1 MGRAVTIGIAAFGPN
16 AGRAVMEA
24 LRAVEAVGR
33 GAIGGFVSLVVI
45 HASGR
50 VERWETQR
58 GGSARLFPGGL
69 QKMPAAAAEAPVA
82 GLMSS
87 GPDRPEPLS
96 QFTPAD
102 GGVGLVT
109 GHRMPN
115 TIGVNGMNLND
126 EALELMRRGYSA
138 ADAVGR
144 VISANPDAD
153 AGMIALSV
161 DGNFGVAD
169 SPSVGKRSDA
179 GRAQV
184 GSAANG
190 AAAVLHNAILPH
202 RPIAALA
209 AEVAIDVI
217 RPPDRPTDWITF
229 HAGARVA
236 AGAINAVV
244 IDTNGVVQGI
254 VVENPRLLVGSWS
267 FGIGYEAQ
275 VVSANQVVAAML
287 YEPYM
292 VLNDG
297 RLATIDGRAELA
309 VPVRN
314 R

>member
-1 MGRAVTIGIAAFGPN
+1 
-16 AGRAVMEA
+16 MEA

-45 HASGR
+45 HASGQ
-50 VERWETQR
+50 VERWR
-58 GGSARLFPGGL
+58 RNAAAARALPHGL
-69 QKMPAAAAEAPVA
+69 QTMPTAAAEARVA

-102 GGVGLVT
+102 GGVGLVS

-115 TIGVNGMNLND
+115 TIGANGMNLND

-144 VISANPDAD
+144 VIAANPGAD
-153 AGMIALSV
+153 AEIIALSL
-161 DGNFGVAD
+161 DGGFGVAD
-169 SPSVGKRSDA
+169 APSVGKRGDA
-179 GRAQV
+179 GRAQL
-184 GSAANG
+184 GSAAKG

-209 AEVAIDVI
+209 AEVAIDVM
-217 RPPDRPTDWITF
+217 RPPDRPTRLD
-229 HAGARVA
+229 HLPRAARGGRRPRQRRRDRRQWRGPRNRGREPA
-236 AGAINAVV
+236 AARR
-244 IDTNGVVQGI
+244 QL
-254 VVENPRLLVGSWS
+254 E

-275 VVSANQVVAAML
+275 VVAATRSSRRCSTSRTWSCMTG
-287 YEPYM
+287 E
-292 VLNDG
+292 
-297 RLATIDGRAELA
+297 LATIDGCAELA

-314 R
+314 P

>member
-1 MGRAVTIGIAAFGPN
+1 
-16 AGRAVMEA
+16 
-24 LRAVEAVGR
+24 
-33 GAIGGFVSLVVI
+33 
-45 HASGR
+45 
-50 VERWETQR
+50 
-58 GGSARLFPGGL
+58 
-69 QKMPAAAAEAPVA
+69 MPTAAAEAPIA

-102 GGVGLVT
+102 GAVGLFT

-115 TIGVNGMNLND
+115 TIGVNGMNLNN
-126 EALELMRRGYSA
+126 EALELMRSGYSA

-144 VISANPDAD
+144 VITANPNAD

-161 DGNFGVAD
+161 GGDFGVAD
-169 SPSVGKRSDA
+169 SPSVGKRGDA
-179 GRAQV
+179 GRAQL

-190 AAAVLHNAILPH
+190 TAAVLHNAILPH

-209 AEVAIDVI
+209 AEVAIDVM
-217 RPPDRPTDWITF
+217 RPPDRPIDWITF
-229 HAGARVA
+229 RAGARVA
-236 AGAINAVV
+236 AGAANSVL
-244 IDTNGVVQGI
+244 IDDRGVVQGI
-254 VVENPRLLVGSWS
+254 VVENPRLLVGNWS

-292 VLNDG
+292 ILNDG

-309 VPVRN
+309 APVRN
-314 R
+314 